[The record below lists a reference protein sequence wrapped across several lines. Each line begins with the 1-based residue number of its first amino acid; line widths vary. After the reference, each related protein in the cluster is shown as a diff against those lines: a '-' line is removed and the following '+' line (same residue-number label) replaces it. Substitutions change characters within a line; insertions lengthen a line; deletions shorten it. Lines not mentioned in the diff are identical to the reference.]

1 MEVLQTAKLCRP
13 GRNLSGPF
21 RKSNQFLCL
30 KELATAMSFNP
41 ISSFSTLCIGS
52 GFLATKTTIV
62 SLLCGRTRLMTGK
75 YAQPE
80 DSESVAAPL
89 LKGLLFC
96 NGPDFGGEDF
106 IRRCERLTANCAQN
120 EPFFLL
126 LAITGELSGKVS
138 HSSSENFIK
147 VYCASRAIHSVAFLL
162 GPRINAAV
170 RNLSWAVGALATI
183 GYAAMVYQ
191 GSRF

>member
-1 MEVLQTAKLCRP
+1 
-13 GRNLSGPF
+13 
-21 RKSNQFLCL
+21 
-30 KELATAMSFNP
+30 MSFNP
-41 ISSFSTLCIGS
+41 INSFGSLCITS
-52 GFLATKTTIV
+52 AFFATKATII

-80 DSESVAAPL
+80 DSECVAGPL
-89 LKGLLFC
+89 LRGLLFC

-120 EPFFLL
+120 ETFFLL
-126 LAITGELSGKVS
+126 LTITGELSGKVS
-138 HSSSENFIK
+138 HSSSEPFIK
-147 VYCASRAIHSVAFLL
+147 IYCTSRAIHSVAFLL

-170 RNLSWAVGALATI
+170 RNLSWAVGAMTTL

-191 GSRF
+191 GSHL